1 MCRLRL
7 RSAPAASAH
16 FTRRRPG
23 ARGASATT
31 RGADCDRARRPVTKL
46 VICCRQVT
54 AADGEQAT
62 PAATP
67 PTRRLDSERAGT
79 ERQESAPRR
88 PG

>member
-1 MCRLRL
+1 MAGGGVGCVGL
-7 RSAPAASAH
+7 PAAAH

-23 ARGASATT
+23 ARSAA
-31 RGADCDRARRPVTKL
+31 RGADCDRARLPVTKL
-46 VICCRQVT
+46 GICCRQVT

-88 PG
+88 TG